1 MNLAAVDHRIDPLDN
16 AGFGI
21 EHAHDSGAESGDSC
35 TGDIS
40 YLGME
45 VFCQV
50 LESQHDDPIP
60 GVIEIVK
67 A

>member
-1 MNLAAVDHRIDPLDN
+1 MAAVDHRIDPLDN

-21 EHAHDSGAESGDSC
+21 EHAHDSGAEPGDSC
-35 TGDIS
+35 AGDIS
-40 YLGME
+40 CLGTE
-45 VFCQV
+45 VFSQV

-60 GVIEIVK
+60 GVIKIVK